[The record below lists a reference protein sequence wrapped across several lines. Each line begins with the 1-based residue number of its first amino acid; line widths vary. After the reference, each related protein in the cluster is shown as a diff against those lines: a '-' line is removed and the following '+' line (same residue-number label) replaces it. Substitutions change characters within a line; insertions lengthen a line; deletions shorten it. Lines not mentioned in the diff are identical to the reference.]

1 LKNSLKVY
9 FSLLKYFKKI
19 MVKEYFLK
27 VFFIIKII
35 FSNINLIFFK
45 NILVTVDF

>member
-1 LKNSLKVY
+1 
-9 FSLLKYFKKI
+9 

-45 NILVTVDF
+45 NILVMVDF